1 MQQPF
6 NTSRKRI
13 ESVDI
18 LRGIVMVI
26 MALDHVR
33 DFFHIHGNTDDPLN
47 LATTTPSLFFT
58 RFITHFCAPV
68 FVFLSGTSIYLQSL
82 RKTKNELSIFLL
94 KRGLWLILAEVT
106 LVTLGITFNPFYNFV
121 VLQVIWAI
129 GISMVIMALLV
140 KTHFKFILALG
151 VVIVLGHNLLDI
163 PEAVPGLKPGFW
175 WDLFHSA
182 RFAVYP
188 FAPNHFIAI
197 LYPFVPWTGLMML
210 GYCTGTWFSPT
221 YTAPQRQRI
230 LLVLGTG
237 ILLLF
242 VVVRFINIYGD
253 PVPWTIQKKAFYT
266 FLSFIK
272 VNKYPPS
279 LMYMSI
285 TIGVALVMLSLLENV
300 RNRFTGIMRIY
311 GRTAFFYYIIHF
323 YLAHLLAAIVFF
335 ARGHSMQDA
344 IQSAQNLPFLFIIPN
359 EGFGLAVVYLVWL
372 AVVVALYPVCKWYD
386 RYKSNHKEK
395 WWLSYL

>member
-6 NTSRKRI
+6 NTSQKRI

-94 KRGLWLILAEVT
+94 KRGLWLILAEVI

-163 PEAVPGLKPGFW
+163 PEAVPGFKPGFW